1 MRMKKRFAF
10 LWVVAVSLTMNLLS
24 QDLAL
29 KGGTVLT
36 ITQGVIPDGTVLIQN
51 GKISAFGKDITIPSG
66 IPVIDCVG
74 KFVMPGII
82 DSHTHI
88 ALGSGDINEAT
99 DPVTP
104 QVWMKEALYPEDH
117 TILTTLAGGVTTVKT
132 MHGSANVIGGVNV
145 TIKLKYNALP
155 QEMIVKGARHQLK
168 MALGENP
175 KRFYGQQKGKMPMT
189 RMGSAFLMRQAFIQA
204 QEYKDRWD
212 EYEKKKKAGE
222 KDLWVP
228 KKDLKMETLKLALEK
243 KLSIDCHTYRADEIV
258 WIINFCKEFGLDL
271 LQLSHCVDGYK
282 VADVMAEAGVT
293 FGGWVDWWGFKE
305 EAYDGCPYGFKIMY
319 DAGVNIVI
327 NSDSADEGR
336 HLFRN
341 AAKVLKY
348 NDIPEEDV
356 LKMITLNPARSL
368 ELEDR
373 IGSIEIGKDGD
384 IAVFEKHPLDSTTK
398 CLMTII
404 EGKIYFDYAKHS
416 VTAGGGSHE

>member
-1 MRMKKRFAF
+1 MKKRC
-10 LWVVAVSLTMNLLS
+10 LLLLVVAVSLAVSLYA

-29 KGGTVLT
+29 KGGTILT

-51 GKISAFGKDITIPSG
+51 GKIAALGKDIPIPPG
-66 IPVIDCVG
+66 VRVIDCSG

-88 ALGSGDINEAT
+88 ALSSGDINEAT

-145 TIKLKYNALP
+145 TIKLKYMARP
-155 QEMIVKGARHQLK
+155 EEMIVKGIRHQLK

-175 KRFYGQQKGKMPMT
+175 KRFYGQAQGKMPMT
-189 RMGSAFLMRQAFIQA
+189 RMGNAYVMRQAFVQA
-204 QEYKDRWD
+204 QEYKARWD
-212 EYEKKKKAGE
+212 EYEAKKKAGE
-222 KDLWVP
+222 KNLWP
-228 KKDLKMETLKLALEK
+228 LKKDLKMETLKLALEK
-243 KLSIDCHTYRADEIV
+243 KLSVDCHTYRADEIIWV
-258 WIINFCKEFGLDL
+258 INFCKEFGLDL

-282 VADVMAEAGVT
+282 VADIMAKEGVT

-305 EAYDGCPYGFKIMY
+305 EAYDGSPYGFKIMY

-348 NDIPEEDV
+348 NDIPEEEV

-373 IGSIEIGKDGD
+373 IGSIEVGKDGD

-404 EGKIYFDYAKHS
+404 EGKVYFDYAEHS
-416 VTAGGGSHE
+416 VQAEGESHE

>member
-1 MRMKKRFAF
+1 MKKQLVLLCILAVF
-10 LWVVAVSLTMNLLS
+10 LTTNLLS

-36 ITQGVIPDGTVLIQN
+36 ITQGVIPNGTVLIQN
-51 GKISAFGKDITIPSG
+51 GKIAAFGKDITIPLG
-66 IPVIDCVG
+66 VRVIDCTG
-74 KFVMPGII
+74 KFIMPGII

-88 ALGSGDINEAT
+88 ALSSGDINEMT

-117 TILTTLAGGVTTVKT
+117 KILTTLAGGVTTVKT

-155 QEMIVKGARHQLK
+155 DEMIVKGVRHQLK
-168 MALGENP
+168 LALGENP
-175 KRFYGQQKGKMPMT
+175 KRFYGQEKGRMPST
-189 RMGSAFLMRQAFIQA
+189 RMGNAYIMRQAFIQA
-204 QEYKDRWD
+204 QEYKALWD

-222 KDLWVP
+222 KDLRPP
-228 KKDLKMETLKLALEK
+228 KKDLKMETLKLTLEK
-243 KLSIDCHTYRADEIV
+243 KLTLDCHTYRADEIV
-258 WIINFCKEFGLDL
+258 WIIKFCEEFGLDL

-282 VADVMAEAGVT
+282 VADIIAAADVS

-305 EAYDGCPYGFKIMY
+305 EAYDGCPYGFKIMF

-341 AAKVLKY
+341 AAKVIKY
-348 NDIPEEDV
+348 NDIPEEEV

-373 IGSIEIGKDGD
+373 IGSIEVGKDGD

-398 CLMTII
+398 CLMTIV
-404 EGKIYFDYAKHS
+404 EGNIYFDYAKHS
-416 VTAGGGSHE
+416 VQREGGSHE

>member
-1 MRMKKRFAF
+1 MKKCSVFLLVGVTAF
-10 LWVVAVSLTMNLLS
+10 LSTNVMS

-36 ITQGVIPDGTVLIQN
+36 ITQGVIPNGTVLILK
-51 GKISAFGKDITIPSG
+51 GRIAAVGKDISIPPG
-66 IPVIDCVG
+66 VRTIDCKE
-74 KFVMPGII
+74 KFIMPGII

-88 ALGSGDINEAT
+88 AISSGDINEMT

-104 QVWMKEALYPEDH
+104 QVWMKEALDPDDFK
-117 TILTTLAGGVTTVKT
+117 ILTTLAGGVTTVKT

-155 QEMIVKGARHQLK
+155 EAMIVKGVRPQLK
-168 MALGENP
+168 LALGENP
-175 KRFYGQQKGKMPMT
+175 KRFYGQEKGKMPMT
-189 RMGSAFLMRQAFIQA
+189 RMGNAFVMRQAFVQA
-204 QEYKDRWD
+204 QEYKALWD
-212 EYEKKKKAGE
+212 EYEKKRSQGE
-222 KDLWVP
+222 TDLKPP
-228 KKDLKMETLKLALEK
+228 KKDLKMETLKMALEK
-243 KLSIDCHTYRADEIV
+243 TLAIDCHTYRADEIV
-258 WIINFCKEFGLDL
+258 WIINFCNEFGLDL

-282 VADVMAEAGVT
+282 VADIMAGAGVS

-305 EAYDGCPYGFKIMY
+305 EAYDGCPYGFKIMF

-327 NSDSADEGR
+327 NSDSPDEGR

-348 NDIPEEDV
+348 NDIPEEEV
-356 LKMITLNPARSL
+356 LKMITINSARSL

-373 IGSIEIGKDGD
+373 IGSIEVGKDGD
-384 IAVFEKHPLDSTTK
+384 IAVFEKNPLDSTAK

-404 EGKIYFDYAKHS
+404 EGKVYFDYAKHS
-416 VTAGGGSHE
+416 IQGGGESHE

>member
-1 MRMKKRFAF
+1 MKKQLVLLCILAVF
-10 LWVVAVSLTMNLLS
+10 LTTHLLS

-36 ITQGVIPDGTVLIQN
+36 ITQGVIPNGTVLIQN
-51 GKISAFGKDITIPSG
+51 GKIAAFGKDITIPLG
-66 IPVIDCVG
+66 VRVIDCTG
-74 KFVMPGII
+74 KFIMPGII

-88 ALGSGDINEAT
+88 ALSSGDINEMT

-117 TILTTLAGGVTTVKT
+117 KILTTLAGGVTTVKT

-155 QEMIVKGARHQLK
+155 DEMIVKGVRHQLK
-168 MALGENP
+168 LALGENP
-175 KRFYGQQKGKMPMT
+175 KRFYGQEKGRMPST
-189 RMGSAFLMRQAFIQA
+189 RMGNAYIMRQAFIQA
-204 QEYKDRWD
+204 QEYKALWD

-222 KDLWVP
+222 KDLRPP
-228 KKDLKMETLKLALEK
+228 KKDLKMETLKLTLEK
-243 KLSIDCHTYRADEIV
+243 KLTLDCHTYRADEIV
-258 WIINFCKEFGLDL
+258 WIIKFCEEFGLDL

-282 VADVMAEAGVT
+282 VADIIAAADVS

-305 EAYDGCPYGFKIMY
+305 EAYDGCPYGFKIMF

-341 AAKVLKY
+341 AAKVIKY
-348 NDIPEEDV
+348 NDIPEEEV

-373 IGSIEIGKDGD
+373 IGSIEVGKDGD

-398 CLMTII
+398 CLMTIV
-404 EGKIYFDYAKHS
+404 EGNIYFDYAKHS
-416 VTAGGGSHE
+416 VQREGGSHE

>member
-1 MRMKKRFAF
+1 MSMKKRFAI
-10 LWVVAVSLTMNLLS
+10 LLVVAVSFTMSLLS

-29 KGGTVLT
+29 KGGIVLT
-36 ITQGVIPDGTVLIQN
+36 ITQGVIPNGTVLIQK
-51 GKISAFGKDITIPSG
+51 GKIAAFGEDITIPPG
-66 IPVIDCVG
+66 IRVIDCAG

-88 ALGSGDINEAT
+88 ALSSGDINEAT

-117 TILTTLAGGVTTVKT
+117 KILTTLAGGVTTVKT

-155 QEMIVKGARHQLK
+155 EEMIVKGVRHQLK

-175 KRFYGQQKGKMPMT
+175 KRFYGQAKGKMPMT
-189 RMGSAFLMRQAFIQA
+189 RMGNAFVMRQAFVQA
-204 QEYKDRWD
+204 QEYKARWE
-212 EYEKKKKAGE
+212 EYEKKKKTGE
-222 KDLWVP
+222 KNLWP
-228 KKDLKMETLKLALEK
+228 LKKDLKMETLKLALEK
-243 KLSIDCHTYRADEIV
+243 KLSVDCHTYRADEIV

-271 LQLSHCVDGYK
+271 MQLSHCVDGYK
-282 VADVMAEAGVT
+282 VADIMAEAGVS

-348 NDIPEEDV
+348 NDIPEEEV

-373 IGSIEIGKDGD
+373 IGSIEVGKDGD

-398 CLMTII
+398 CLLTII

-416 VTAGGGSHE
+416 VQAGGGSYE

>member
-1 MRMKKRFAF
+1 MKKRC
-10 LWVVAVSLTMNLLS
+10 LLLLVVAVSLAVSLYA

-51 GKISAFGKDITIPSG
+51 GKIAALGKDIPIPPG
-66 IPVIDCVG
+66 VRVIDCSG

-88 ALGSGDINEAT
+88 ALSSGDINEAT

-145 TIKLKYNALP
+145 TIKLKYMARP
-155 QEMIVKGARHQLK
+155 EEMIVKGIRHQLK

-175 KRFYGQQKGKMPMT
+175 KRFYGQAQGKMPMT
-189 RMGSAFLMRQAFIQA
+189 RMGNAYVMRQAFVQA
-204 QEYKDRWD
+204 QEYKARWD
-212 EYEKKKKAGE
+212 EYEAKKKAGE
-222 KDLWVP
+222 KNLWP
-228 KKDLKMETLKLALEK
+228 LKKDLKMETLKLALEK
-243 KLSIDCHTYRADEIV
+243 KLSVDCHTYRADEIIWV
-258 WIINFCKEFGLDL
+258 INFCKEFGLDL

-282 VADVMAEAGVT
+282 VADIMAKEGVT

-348 NDIPEEDV
+348 NDIPEEEV

-373 IGSIEIGKDGD
+373 IGSIEVGKDGD

-404 EGKIYFDYAKHS
+404 EGKVYFDYAEHS
-416 VTAGGGSHE
+416 VQAEGESHE

>member
-1 MRMKKRFAF
+1 MKKRCVF
-10 LWVVAVSLTMNLLS
+10 LLAAAVFLTVNVMS

-36 ITQGVIPDGTVLIQN
+36 ITQGVIPNGTVLIQN
-51 GKISAFGKDITIPSG
+51 GKIAAFGKDIAIPPG
-66 IPVIDCVG
+66 IRVIDCAG

-88 ALGSGDINEAT
+88 ALSSGDINEMT

-117 TILTTLAGGVTTVKT
+117 KILTTLAGGVTTVKT

-145 TIKLKYNALP
+145 TIKLKTNALP
-155 QEMIVKGARHQLK
+155 EEMIVKGVRQQLK
-168 MALGENP
+168 LALGENP
-175 KRFYGQQKGKMPMT
+175 KRFYGEEKGKMPST
-189 RMGSAFLMRQAFIQA
+189 RMGTAYVMRQAFIQA
-204 QEYKDRWD
+204 QEYKALWD

-222 KDLWVP
+222 KDLKP
-228 KKDLKMETLKLALEK
+228 PTKDLKLETLKMVLEK
-243 KLSIDCHTYRADEIV
+243 KLTVDCHTYRADEIV
-258 WIINFCKEFGLDL
+258 WLINFCKEFGLDL
-271 LQLSHCVDGYK
+271 MQLSHCVDGYK
-282 VADVMAEAGVT
+282 VADIMAEAGVS

-305 EAYDGCPYGFKIMY
+305 EAYDGCPYGFKIMH

-336 HLFRN
+336 YLFRN

-348 NDIPEEDV
+348 NDIPEEEV
-356 LKMITLNPARSL
+356 LKMITLNPARTL
-368 ELEDR
+368 ELEGR

-404 EGKIYFDYAKHS
+404 EGKIYFDYEKHS
-416 VTAGGGSHE
+416 VQREGGSHE